1 LAAGSAF
8 AKPTSGH
15 DQAMPDIEEVKAEFN
30 RLDGV
35 DKRWVIVCGVVAVAA
50 LVSAA
55 LAGSLFGDLIA
66 FILTFT
72 AGWVVHAQW
81 NVIRRPRRK
90 TATPRTRT
98 RTRKRANSA

>member
-1 LAAGSAF
+1 
-8 AKPTSGH
+8 
-15 DQAMPDIEEVKAEFN
+15 MPDIEEVKAEFN

-35 DKRWVIVCGVVAVAA
+35 DKRWVLVCAVVAVAA

-55 LAGSLFGDLIA
+55 LAGSLFGDVIA

-81 NVIRRPRRK
+81 NVIRRPRTKASSTTRS
-90 TATPRTRT
+90 TRSRRPART
-98 RTRKRANSA
+98 KS